1 MKLVGNT
8 SSNTS
13 QSENMAPEEK
23 ILKGDRGVENMGL
36 CVFKHD
42 SSYLGDLTALETLSY
57 SIIRNEV
64 NNFTVTMDSPFDPSS
79 KIDITLDS
87 LSIPKISVNTEG
99 NPIINISLNL
109 RGKVLNELTKVD
121 YSDSKTL
128 INLNNSV
135 KEYLYNQIMS
145 YLNKTTDEFK
155 CDLNGFNKFAKKNF
169 YTNQDFTQYNWAK
182 EYENAEFNLDINS
195 NIISSLLIQNS

>member
-1 MKLVGNT
+1 MKLLGDT
-8 SSNTS
+8 SSDTS
-13 QSENMAPEEK
+13 QSENMIPDEK
-23 ILKGDRGVENMGL
+23 ILKGDRGVENIGL
-36 CVFKHD
+36 CVFNKD
-42 SSYLGDLTALETLSY
+42 SYIGDLTALETLSY

-109 RGKVLNELTKVD
+109 RGKVLNELTKAD
-121 YSDSKTL
+121 YSDSNTL
-128 INLNNSV
+128 INLNTFV
-135 KEYLYNQIMS
+135 KDFLYNQILS
-145 YLNKTTDEFK
+145 YLNKTAHEFK

-169 YTNQDFTQYNWAK
+169 YTNQDFEQYDWSK
-182 EYENAEFNLDINS
+182 KYENSSFNLDINS